1 MYEPRLTHSAES
13 FLCLHSKVLAQT
25 RVGLRKMAKSIN
37 LTKIEFLFS
46 FTKKSFEGKRV
57 CEAFGN
63 VISQQSLFCGCSE
76 ETEVERKFQ

>member
-1 MYEPRLTHSAES
+1 
-13 FLCLHSKVLAQT
+13 
-25 RVGLRKMAKSIN
+25 MAKSIN

-46 FTKKSFEGKRV
+46 FAKNSFEGKRV

-63 VISQQSLFCGCSE
+63 VISQQSLFCGCSK